1 MNRNWTGFKVLA
13 PAALALVSQAA
24 AADVLLTLGE
34 QDFTN
39 GSTPGTADFLTAG
52 GNESAPFDGVFS
64 GADTASNFSTSWT
77 FASYGSQPTILGASL
92 TLGIYDHESAA
103 PGNQVA
109 AFTLNGFD
117 LTSAM
122 STLFEASG
130 GARSEYDVY
139 TLTLPSSVFATLGTG
154 TATFALALQGPG
166 LGLFGETSFN
176 GAALDFSTLRIT
188 TTAQPPTNNVPEPA
202 TGALLSMA
210 LAGFAATRRRRAQ

>member
-122 STLFEASG
+122 STLFEVPAEITAYLAELDAFIEREMG
-130 GARSEYDVY
+130 GGVYGFSSLFEAAKEKKIAAPRTLKQLEKLLDEHLYVEGEVRLDERADV
-139 TLTLPSSVFATLGTG
+139 
-154 TATFALALQGPG
+154 G
-166 LGLFGETSFN
+166 L
-176 GAALDFSTLRIT
+176 
-188 TTAQPPTNNVPEPA
+188 V
-202 TGALLSMA
+202 
-210 LAGFAATRRRRAQ
+210 